1 MIDIVCL
8 KWGDKFG
15 AEYVNNLFS
24 GIERNT
30 TVPFKFHCFTD
41 DDTDVLENI
50 QCHALPELDITG
62 WWYKLW
68 LFSDEMPFESDDLI
82 MFFDL
87 DTIVTGNIDDILE
100 YDCPENLTGIR
111 NFYNPDRFASGLLM
125 WRHGTQT
132 HIWREFLTEPRK
144 AQAQS
149 PDGDQQWTESQAKSW
164 THFQDEFQ
172 GVYSYKQSCSN
183 GLPADAKIV
192 CYHGTPS
199 VIQSFT
205 ETVEN
210 WDSKNRNGGVPYH
223 PQTWVKTHWRTHM
236 EKQFWKGQWTGGYPE
251 TVSGGG
257 STMANTQGIR
267 KVLPEVIEKYNI
279 KTLFDAPTGDRNWIK
294 TIDFDS
300 LGCEYSGGEYVA
312 DIVADINLPSVTQ
325 FDVRSDTPP
334 DVDLW
339 LCRDLLF
346 HFSDAD
352 VDATLENMVDNSNIK
367 YLLVTSHDVSA
378 RHNSLNKSIQTGDFR
393 ALVLEDEGW
402 LGLGEP
408 LEVFDDPSDSPIE
421 KIVLLFDLDKARSDS

>member
-1 MIDIVCL
+1 MINIVSL

-24 GIERNT
+24 GIERNS

-41 DDTDVLENI
+41 DTTGVLENI
-50 QCHALPELDITG
+50 QCHNLPDMDITG

-68 LFSDEMPFESDDLI
+68 LFSDEMPFEPGERI

-100 YDCPENLTGIR
+100 YDCPADLIGLR
-111 NFYNPDRFASGLLM
+111 NFYNPERFASGLLM

-132 HIWREFLTEPRK
+132 HIWREFVAEPRK

-149 PDGDQQWTESQAKSW
+149 PDGDQQWTELHATNWTLWQA
-164 THFQDEFQ
+164 EFE

-183 GLPADAKIV
+183 GLPTDAKIV

-199 VIQSFT
+199 IIQSFT

-210 WDSKNRNGGVPYH
+210 WDSKNRNGGVPYY
-223 PQTWVKTHWRTHM
+223 PQSWVKSHWRTDM
-236 EKQFWKGQWTGGYPE
+236 AKTFWKGQWTGGYPE

-257 STMANTQGIR
+257 STLANTVGVR
-267 KVLPEVIEKYNI
+267 EVIPDVIERYNI
-279 KTLFDAPTGDRNWIK
+279 KTFFDAPTGDRNWIK
-294 TIDFDS
+294 TIDFDE
-300 LGCEYSGGEYVA
+300 LGVEYSGGEYVQEIVD
-312 DIVADINLPSVTQ
+312 DIGLDCVTQ

-346 HFSDAD
+346 HLSDDD
-352 VDATLENMVDNSNIK
+352 VEQVMENMVDDSNIK
-367 YLLVTSHDVSA
+367 YLLVTSHGVES
-378 RHNSLNKSIQTGDFR
+378 RSNNLNRPIKTGDFR
-393 ALVLEDEGW
+393 TLILEDEDY

-408 LEVFDDPSDSPIE
+408 LEVFNDPSDSPIE
-421 KIVLLFDLDKARSDS
+421 KYLMLFDLDKARAG